1 MVMGHLFQVECWENI
16 LVWVFIWFIMA
27 KVIGKGND
35 KGLGKEKWYF
45 WKFVYENNGN

>member
-27 KVIGKGND
+27 KEIGKGNE
-35 KGLGKEKWYF
+35 KGF
-45 WKFVYENNGN
+45 WKGKMEFLAIYL